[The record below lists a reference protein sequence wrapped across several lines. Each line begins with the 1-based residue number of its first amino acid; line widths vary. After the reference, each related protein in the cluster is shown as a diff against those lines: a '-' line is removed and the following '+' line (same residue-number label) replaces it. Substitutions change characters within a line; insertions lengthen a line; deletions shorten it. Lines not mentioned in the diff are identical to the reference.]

1 MRHGRYPF
9 IIGFLAIP
17 VAIYVTFVIGP
28 YAQAFYLAT
37 TNWRGVS
44 ANPKF
49 IGLENFERLLS
60 DDIFWKAIRHHGLL
74 LLAMPLL
81 TIAIALF
88 FAFMLN
94 VGGGAGA
101 AS

>member
-9 IIGFLAIP
+9 IVGFLTVP

-60 DDIFWKAIRHHGLL
+60 DDIFWKAVRHHGVL
-74 LLAMPLL
+74 LLAMPLI
-81 TIAIALF
+81 TIALALF

-94 VGGGAGA
+94 VGGGSRG
-101 AS
+101 